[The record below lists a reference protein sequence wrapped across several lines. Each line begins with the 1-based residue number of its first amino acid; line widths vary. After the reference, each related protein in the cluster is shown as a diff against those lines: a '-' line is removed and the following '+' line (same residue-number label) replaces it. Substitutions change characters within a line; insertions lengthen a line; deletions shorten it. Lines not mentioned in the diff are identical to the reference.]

1 MLAAHLFSTYSS
13 LPFDWALL
21 FNLGYEYSIRWC
33 VFLRR
38 FILWWQMQA
47 VLRGVIFVPVRSRFL
62 VFFIHSITTLICM
75 EYDSLSIYLE
85 RVSNILRMQSLH
97 LDFINLWNRCKHFRT
112 IFWLHSINLFSS
124 KYFLFCTI
132 EGSFTAIRE

>member
-1 MLAAHLFSTYSS
+1 MLAAQLSSTYSS
-13 LPFDWALL
+13 LSLNWALL
-21 FNLGYEYSIRWC
+21 FNLGYEHSISWC

-47 VLRGVIFVPVRSRFL
+47 VLSWATFVPVWTRSL
-62 VFFIHSITTLICM
+62 VFFIYSITTLISVK
-75 EYDSLSIYLE
+75 YDSLSIYIE

-112 IFWLHSINLFSS
+112 IFWLHCINLFSS

-132 EGSFTAIRE
+132 EGSFTTIRE